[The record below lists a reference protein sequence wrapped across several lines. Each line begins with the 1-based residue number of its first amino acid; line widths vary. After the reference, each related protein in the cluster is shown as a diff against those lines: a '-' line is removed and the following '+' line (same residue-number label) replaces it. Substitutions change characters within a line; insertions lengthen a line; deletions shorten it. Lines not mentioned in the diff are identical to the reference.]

1 MCFNEE
7 QLTVCQL
14 TSETVRKKMETNLF
28 VGGLAYKVTDD
39 ELNDFFATVGTVT
52 SAKVIVDKY
61 SNQSKGFGF
70 VEMSTEEEAKKAVEE
85 LNGKELEGRPIAV
98 SEARPREDRKPS
110 FGGGGGGGRGGNGGG
125 YGGGGRDQN
134 RGGGGGGRR
143 Y

>member
-14 TSETVRKKMETNLF
+14 TSETVRKKMATNLF

-110 FGGGGGGGRGGNGGG
+110 FGGGGGGG
-125 YGGGGRDQN
+125 
-134 RGGGGGGRR
+134 GRR